1 MHAHERRITK
11 LEKTISHSPAGGFQ
25 GSIRP
30 VNLKLDGEDPK
41 LKAGVTEF
49 EYVFPPESVD
59 PGRKETRGL
68 GFISPW
74 CSVEFWDGGNKKTWN
89 LALKGLRQVDTFFK
103 GYGVIST
110 LSFDGDGKCR
120 PGGILFMQFSPNPTK
135 DTRTA

>member
-11 LEKTISHSPAGGFQ
+11 VEKTISHSPAGGFQ

-59 PGRKETRGL
+59 PDRKETRGL
-68 GFISPW
+68 GFI
-74 CSVEFWDGGNKKTWN
+74 F
-89 LALKGLRQVDTFFK
+89 ALLQRRVLGWRQ
-103 GYGVIST
+103 
-110 LSFDGDGKCR
+110 
-120 PGGILFMQFSPNPTK
+120 
-135 DTRTA
+135 

>member
-11 LEKTISHSPAGGFQ
+11 VEKTISHSPAGGFQ

-120 PGGILFMQFSPNPTK
+120 PGGILFMQFSPKPTK